1 MLSGTSNF
9 VKEVDGVFLFIL
21 GISVALLILIT
32 VLMITFVIKYNRK
45 KNPKPKNIK
54 GNTLLE
60 IIWTVIPTILV
71 VGMFYY
77 GWYGYKKMTAAPKD
91 SFTIDVTGRMWKW
104 EFNYPNGLKTD
115 TLVVPLNKPIKLNLN
130 SLDVNHSFF
139 IPAFRIKKDVIPNKN
154 NSIWFIGQEKGIYDI
169 ACAEYCGL
177 QHSYMYSKIYIV
189 DSLEFENWYKNI
201 SSRDSIKVVSQ

>member
-1 MLSGTSNF
+1 MILNASNF

-21 GISVALLILIT
+21 GISLFLLVLIT
-32 VLMITFVIKYNRK
+32 VLMVVFVIKFNRK
-45 KNPKPKNIK
+45 RNPRSKNIK
-54 GNTLLE
+54 GNMALE
-60 IIWTVIPTILV
+60 IIWTVIPTLLV

-91 SFTIDVTGRMWKW
+91 SFEINVTGRMWVW
-104 EFNYPNGLKTD
+104 EFTYPNGRKTD
-115 TLVVPLNKPIKLNLN
+115 TLVVPINKPIKLNLN

-154 NSIWFIGQEKGIYDI
+154 NYLWFISNEVGVYDI

-177 QHSYMYSKIYIV
+177 RHSYMYSKLY
-189 DSLEFENWYKNI
+189 SLHQNEFEKWYGSVSDTV
-201 SSRDSIKVVSQ
+201 SSKTGK

>member
-1 MLSGTSNF
+1 MLSDASNF
-9 VKEVDGVFLFIL
+9 IKEVDGVFLFIL
-21 GISVALLILIT
+21 GISLSLLILIT
-32 VLMITFVIKYNRK
+32 FLMVFFVLKYNRK
-45 KNPKPKNIK
+45 RNPRPQNIK
-54 GNTLLE
+54 SNTALE

-91 SFTIDVTGRMWKW
+91 AFEIKVNGRMWAW
-104 EFNYPNGLKTD
+104 EFIYPNGKKTD
-115 TLVVPLNKPIKLNLN
+115 TLVVPINKPVKLNLN

-154 NSIWFIGQEKGIYDI
+154 NHLWFVANEVGVYDI

-177 QHSYMYSKIYIV
+177 RHSYMYSKLY
-189 DSLEFENWYKNI
+189 SLHQNEFEKWLNAT
-201 SSRDSIKVVSQ
+201 SDTTTRR

>member
-1 MLSGTSNF
+1 MILNASNF

-21 GISVALLILIT
+21 GISLFLLVLIT
-32 VLMITFVIKYNRK
+32 VLMVVFVIKFNRK
-45 KNPKPKNIK
+45 RNPRSKNIK
-54 GNTLLE
+54 GNMALE
-60 IIWTVIPTILV
+60 IIWTVIPTLLV

-91 SFTIDVTGRMWKW
+91 SFEINVTGRMWVW
-104 EFNYPNGLKTD
+104 EFTYPNGRKTD
-115 TLVVPLNKPIKLNLN
+115 TLVVPINKPIKLNLN

-154 NSIWFIGQEKGIYDI
+154 NYLWFISNEVGVYDI

-177 QHSYMYSKIYIV
+177 RHSYMYSKLY
-189 DSLEFENWYKNI
+189 SLHQNEFEKWYG
-201 SSRDSIKVVSQ
+201 SVSDTVSLKTGK

>member
-1 MLSGTSNF
+1 MLANASNF

-21 GISVALLILIT
+21 GISLALLVLIT
-32 VLMITFVIKYNRK
+32 ILMVVFVIKFNRK
-45 KNPKPKNIK
+45 RNPRPKNIK
-54 GNTLLE
+54 GNTALE
-60 IIWTVIPTILV
+60 IIWTVIPTLLV

-91 SFTIDVTGRMWKW
+91 SFEINVNGRMWQW
-104 EFNYPNGLKTD
+104 EFIYPNGKKTD
-115 TLVVPLNKPIKLNLN
+115 SLVVPINKPVKLNLN

-154 NSIWFIGQEKGIYDI
+154 NSLWFIANETGIYDI

-177 QHSYMYSKIYIV
+177 RHSYMYSKLYAV
-189 DSLEFENWYKNI
+189 HQNEFENWYNSATDTLSK
-201 SSRDSIKVVSQ
+201 K

>member
-1 MLSGTSNF
+1 MLANASNF

-21 GISVALLILIT
+21 GISLALLVLIT
-32 VLMITFVIKYNRK
+32 ILMVVFVIKFNRK
-45 KNPKPKNIK
+45 RNPRPKNIK
-54 GNTLLE
+54 GNTALE
-60 IIWTVIPTILV
+60 IIWTVIPTLLV

-91 SFTIDVTGRMWKW
+91 SFEINVNGRMWQW
-104 EFNYPNGLKTD
+104 EFIYPNGKKTD
-115 TLVVPLNKPIKLNLN
+115 SLVVPINKPVKLNLN

-154 NSIWFIGQEKGIYDI
+154 NSLWFIANETGVYDI

-177 QHSYMYSKIYIV
+177 RHSYMYSKLYAV
-189 DSLEFENWYKNI
+189 HQNEFENWYNSATDTLSK
-201 SSRDSIKVVSQ
+201 K